1 MIKIQ
6 DQISEIRRQVIH
18 GIIWDSKSAVLHQTK
33 MLRFLNKQIYA
44 NSSNRLFV
52 NAKYGIGQ
60 NSFLSIS
67 NAKLQFKT
75 IFSSSNSNFTRS
87 LNGLKKDSIVSSH
100 LCLFIRRQRF
110 LANRSKSI
118 NQNEKLKVP
127 INKSSIKRLLK
138 LAKPERYKIAGK
150 SQSNLVR
157 YLMRSFE
164 IWYFVLSIFFKR
176 LY

>member
-1 MIKIQ
+1 
-6 DQISEIRRQVIH
+6 
-18 GIIWDSKSAVLHQTK
+18 

-44 NSSNRLFV
+44 NSSTRLFV

-75 IFSSSNSNFTRS
+75 IFSGSSSNFARH
-87 LNGLKKDSIVSSH
+87 GLKKDSFVSSH

-110 LANRSKSI
+110 LANRSKI
-118 NQNEKLKVP
+118 NNQHEKIKVP
-127 INKSSIKRLLK
+127 LNKSSIKRLLK

-150 SQSNLVR
+150 CQSNQVR
-157 YLMRSFE
+157 YLMRSFKSNL
-164 IWYFVLSIFFKR
+164 ICNFVL
-176 LY
+176 